1 MLYLSFKTIIN
12 GLHKDCE
19 VPRIA
24 HQHLHKPLDGFSSLI
39 PIFDLN
45 SPIDIYPSSD
55 RSILAHMNELRRNY
69 VDQFEMFNTIH
80 TLDFQK
86 VEDVYLNYPF
96 SMKSRGSKLY
106 TTKEI
111 LEELL
116 D

>member
-1 MLYLSFKTIIN
+1 
-12 GLHKDCE
+12 
-19 VPRIA
+19 
-24 HQHLHKPLDGFSSLI
+24 
-39 PIFDLN
+39 
-45 SPIDIYPSSD
+45 
-55 RSILAHMNELRRNY
+55 MNELRRNY
-69 VDQFEMFNTIH
+69 VDQFEMFNTSH

>member
-1 MLYLSFKTIIN
+1 M
-12 GLHKDCE
+12 
-19 VPRIA
+19 A
-24 HQHLHKPLDGFSSLI
+24 FSSLI

>member
-1 MLYLSFKTIIN
+1 L
-12 GLHKDCE
+12 
-19 VPRIA
+19 
-24 HQHLHKPLDGFSSLI
+24 
-39 PIFDLN
+39 
-45 SPIDIYPSSD
+45 
-55 RSILAHMNELRRNY
+55 RSATNCAPTLTQAVSRRNY